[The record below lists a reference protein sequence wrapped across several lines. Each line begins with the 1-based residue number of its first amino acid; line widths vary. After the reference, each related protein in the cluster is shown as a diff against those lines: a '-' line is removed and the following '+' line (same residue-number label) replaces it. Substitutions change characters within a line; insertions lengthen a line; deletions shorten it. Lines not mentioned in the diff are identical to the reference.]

1 MEPST
6 VEPDLGN
13 ANAGRDLYLSCFAWK
28 ELLTMKISTR
38 KIQAI
43 AAVFIIILGA
53 ISFNLLNSNEKAA
66 TEVTLVTHDSFV
78 MSAGQITQFTESTGL
93 RLRLIKA
100 GDTGSLTNRLILT
113 KDVPIADA
121 VFGIDNTFSGK
132 AISAGIIDGSLTA
145 IDFGEVAFNYDK
157 DWFSAKKV
165 PAPQSLD
172 DLIKPIYK
180 NLTVLQDP
188 NTSSTGLS
196 FLAATVDKFG
206 KAGWENYWQGLRAN
220 GVKVTDGWES
230 AYFTEFSGSSG
241 KGKYPIVLSYG
252 SSPAA
257 EVRSNGLSQ
266 TGIINDGVFRQTEYA
281 GVIKGA
287 KNPEGAKAVIK
298 FLLGKEFQASLPTA
312 MYVYPIV
319 EGTPLPPDWEKFT
332 QVAVKTYGD
341 TLDID
346 ANRDLWLQAWSSI
359 FDR

>member
-1 MEPST
+1 
-6 VEPDLGN
+6 
-13 ANAGRDLYLSCFAWK
+13 
-28 ELLTMKISTR
+28 MKISAR
-38 KIQAI
+38 KIQAV
-43 AAVFIIILGA
+43 AAVVVVILGA
-53 ISFNLLNSNEKAA
+53 VFFNRLNSTDNLS

-78 MSAGQITQFTESTGL
+78 MSPEQITQFTESTGF

-113 KDVPIADA
+113 KNVPIADA

-132 AISAGIIDGSLTA
+132 AISAGIIDGSFTA
-145 IDFGEVAFNYDK
+145 IDFGDVAFNYDK
-157 DWFSAKKV
+157 NWFTANKIQ
-165 PAPQSLD
+165 APQSLD
-172 DLIKPIYK
+172 DLIKPMYK

-206 KAGWENYWQGLRAN
+206 TAGWENFWQELRAN

-257 EVRSNGLSQ
+257 EVRGDGISQ
-266 TGIINDGVFRQTEYA
+266 TDVIDDGVFRQTEYA

-298 FLLGKEFQASLPTA
+298 FLLGKEFQSSLPTA

-319 EGTPLPPDWEKFT
+319 AGTPLPPEWEKFT
-332 QVAVKTYGD
+332 RVATKTYGD

-346 ANRDLWLQAWSSI
+346 ANRDNWLKAWSSI

>member
-1 MEPST
+1 
-6 VEPDLGN
+6 
-13 ANAGRDLYLSCFAWK
+13 
-28 ELLTMKISTR
+28 MKISAR
-38 KIQAI
+38 KIQAV
-43 AAVFIIILGA
+43 AAVVVVILGA
-53 ISFNLLNSNEKAA
+53 VFFNRLNSTDNLS

-78 MSAGQITQFTESTGL
+78 MSPEQITQFTESTGF

-113 KDVPIADA
+113 KNVPIADA

-132 AISAGIIDGSLTA
+132 AISAGIIDGSFTA
-145 IDFGEVAFNYDK
+145 IDFGDVAFNYDK
-157 DWFSAKKV
+157 NWFTANKIQ
-165 PAPQSLD
+165 APQSLD
-172 DLIKPIYK
+172 DLIKPMYK

-206 KAGWENYWQGLRAN
+206 TAGWENFWQGLRAN

-257 EVRSNGLSQ
+257 EVRGDGISQ
-266 TGIINDGVFRQTEYA
+266 TDVIDDGVFRQTEYA

-298 FLLGKEFQASLPTA
+298 FLLGKEFQSSLPTA

-319 EGTPLPPDWEKFT
+319 AGTPLPPEWEKFT
-332 QVAVKTYGD
+332 RVATKTYGD

-346 ANRDLWLQAWSSI
+346 ANRDNWLKAWSSI